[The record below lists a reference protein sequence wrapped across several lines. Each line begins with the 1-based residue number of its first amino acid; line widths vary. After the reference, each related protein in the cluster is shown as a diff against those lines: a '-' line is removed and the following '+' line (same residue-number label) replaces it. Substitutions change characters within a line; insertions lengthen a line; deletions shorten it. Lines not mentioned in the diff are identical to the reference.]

1 MNLELSNPDFHRITC
16 PFGNKNKR
24 RGHIGRIVSY
34 CFQCFDRKDCLNMAW
49 AEVDDPSKF
58 RSQYSHSTK
67 ITVVS

>member
-1 MNLELSNPDFHRITC
+1 MNLKLSNPDFHRVTC
-16 PFGNKNKR
+16 PFGDKNKW

-34 CFQCFDRKDCLNMAW
+34 CFQCLDRKVCSNMAW

-58 RSQYSHSTK
+58 CSQCSHPAK